1 MKDFFIS
8 YNRHDKQ
15 WAEWIAWTLEEAGY
29 TVVVEVWDF
38 KPGGNFVLYMQ
49 AALTQSQTTIAVLSE
64 HFLSAVY
71 VYPEWATAFAQDP
84 QGTQRKLIPVK
95 VDECAPPGLL
105 ASIVYVD
112 LVDCEVGAAQQRLLT
127 GVSEG
132 RLKPTSSPPYPGK
145 ASKRSV
151 PNPVP
156 FPGVITHSLTDTS
169 PTPPTP
175 PLSLSA
181 YDAQTWVGRDELIA
195 DLTQKLESGYR
206 ILVLTGITGIGKTA
220 LAEHL
225 VVNVQ
230 NKGVPFHR
238 LNFDD
243 RGQGRDFLSGALSLL
258 PKLGE
263 VVTTADQQD
272 PQNALQHL
280 LTALRSKPFLIQID
294 SLELLLE
301 GSEEGG
307 WSAFRD
313 GLWVD
318 FLQQLLA
325 GQECQSQLLL
335 TTQAVP
341 EALETEGYKY
351 PQYWDQQVVSGL
363 AEDEQLAL
371 FSKNGLEPDQEGV
384 ETLRRLGKL
393 YDGHPL
399 VLQVIAKDI
408 LSRPFNGDVQR
419 YWQHYQAEFDEGE
432 RDRRRGNSPRSLQLR
447 VKQRVEAS
455 LKRLPADAYQMV
467 CRASVY
473 RRPVPESF
481 WVQLVGEMTES
492 EPWSAL
498 EVLRGHNLVEE
509 AFRGDGVL
517 LLRQHNLVRGVARQL
532 LRSEPGE
539 WQVAHQTAAQVWL
552 RDYEPEAGAPNLEQL
567 RGKLEAFHHYCEVED
582 WEAAKGI
589 LIDEGAGLQLYNWSY
604 YREMLPLFE
613 RLLGKVGAAVDV
625 VCEKSIGNAYLQ
637 LSDYPRAI
645 QRYQQSLAT
654 AREISDRDGEGR
666 ALGNLGIVYG
676 RLSDYPQAIEYHQQ
690 SVTIAREI
698 GNRQGEGIALGNLGN
713 AYYFL
718 GDYPQAIEY
727 HQQSLTIKREI
738 GNRQGEGN
746 SLGNLGNA
754 YYSLGD
760 YPRAIAYHEQQL
772 TLTREI
778 GDRQGEG
785 NALGSLGAAYEK
797 LGDYPQAIEYCQQFL
812 TIAREIG
819 YRQGE
824 GNSLGNLGNAY
835 YFLGDYPKAIEY
847 QQQSLTIAR
856 EIGDRQ
862 GEGIALENWG
872 ETLLRLKQYP
882 EAQQHLQAALD
893 TFKALGFREGE
904 AEALHSLAELYH
916 QTGHPDLALD
926 HCTQALTLSREL
938 GIPLLKECEDFLA
951 TLQAE
956 TDTSTEP
963 DAH

>member
-29 TVVVEVWDF
+29 QVAIEAWDF

-105 ASIVYVD
+105 AQIVYVD
-112 LVDCEVGAAQQRLLT
+112 LVDCEVGAAQQRLLS

-145 ASKRSV
+145 ASERSV

-169 PTPPTP
+169 PAQPPQT
-175 PLSLSA
+175 LSLSA
-181 YDAQTWVGRDELIA
+181 YDAQTWVGRDELIQ
-195 DLTQKLESGYR
+195 DLTHKLESGYR
-206 ILVLTGITGIGKTA
+206 VLALTGITGIGKTA

-230 NKGVPFHR
+230 GWGMPFHR

-243 RGQGRDFLSGALSLL
+243 RGQGRDFLSGALALL
-258 PKLGE
+258 PRLGE

-280 LTALRSKPFLIQID
+280 LTALRTKPFLIQID

-318 FLQQLLA
+318 CFQQLLA
-325 GQECQSQLLL
+325 GEQCQSQLLL

-341 EALETEGYKY
+341 EELEAVGARYSRC
-351 PQYWDQQVVSGL
+351 WDVQVVSGL

-384 ETLRRLGKL
+384 ETLRRLGQL

-408 LSRPFNGDVQR
+408 LSKPFSGDVQR
-419 YWQHYQAEFDEGE
+419 YWQHYQVEFTEGE
-432 RDRRRGNSPRSLQLR
+432 RDRRQGNSPRSLQLR

-455 LKRLPADAYQMV
+455 LKRLPETAYQIV

-473 RRPVPESF
+473 RRPVPEGV
-481 WVQLVGEMTES
+481 WVQLVGEVTEA
-492 EPWSAL
+492 EAWSAL

-532 LRSEPGE
+532 LRATAGE
-539 WQVAHQTAAQVWL
+539 WKAAHQTAAQVWL
-552 RDYEPEAGAPNLEQL
+552 QDYQPEAGAPNLEL
-567 RGKLEAFHHYCEVED
+567 VRGKLEAFHHYGEVED

-589 LIDEGAGLQLYNWSY
+589 LIDEGVGLQLFNWSY
-604 YREMLPLFE
+604 YREVLPLFE
-613 RLLGKVGAAVDV
+613 RLLGKLGAAVDV
-625 VCEKSIGNAYLQ
+625 RCERGIGNAYLQ
-637 LSDYPRAI
+637 LSDYPQAI
-645 QRYQQSLAT
+645 EHYQQSLAT
-654 AREISDRDGEGR
+654 AREIGDRDGEGR
-666 ALGNLGIVYG
+666 ALGNLGLVYQ

-690 SVTIAREI
+690 FLTIAREI
-698 GNRQGEGIALGNLGN
+698 GYRQGEGIALGNLGL

-727 HQQSLTIKREI
+727 HQQHLTIAREI
-738 GNRQGEGN
+738 GNRQGEGA
-746 SLGNLGNA
+746 SLGNLG
-754 YYSLGD
+754 
-760 YPRAIAYHEQQL
+760 IAYHRLGDHPKAIEYHQQSL
-772 TLTREI
+772 AIEREI
-778 GDRQGEG
+778 GNRQGEG
-785 NALGSLGAAYEK
+785 ASLGSLGIAYEK
-797 LGDYPQAIEYCQQFL
+797 LGDYPQAIEYHQQH
-812 TIAREIG
+812 
-819 YRQGE
+819 
-824 GNSLGNLGNAY
+824 
-835 YFLGDYPKAIEY
+835 
-847 QQQSLTIAR
+847 LTIAR

-862 GEGIALENWG
+862 GEGTALVNWG
-872 ETLLRLKQYP
+872 AALLKLKQYP
-882 EAQQHLQAALD
+882 AAQPHLQSSLAI
-893 TFKALGFREGE
+893 FKALGDRTNE
-904 AEALHSLAELYH
+904 AEALLRLAELYH
-916 QTGHPDLALD
+916 QTGHPDRALD
-926 HCTQALTLSREL
+926 HGTQALTLSREL
-938 GIPLLKECEDFLA
+938 GIPLLKECEDLLA

-956 TDTSTEP
+956 TGTSTEP
-963 DAH
+963 EAH